1 MQQPLN
7 ASAASSCV
15 LTVSDMCVDLVITG
29 NVRPEF
35 KQVEKIVG
43 DYAIELGGSANIFAS
58 QMAKLGERVGVVGY
72 VGHDGFGELALKEL
86 QELGVDTT
94 YVRRHRSA
102 KTGLGVHL
110 AEPGDRAMLTYVG
123 TIDAIKPADLMEV
136 SLQSCRHWHIA
147 SYFLLQSLRSVWPEW
162 VKRCREANITI
173 SLDTN
178 WDPDNRWDG
187 ALELL
192 PYVDVFLP
200 NEAEA
205 HALTGEADAWKAARL
220 LAAKGPL
227 VVVKRGAKGA
237 IAVRGEDSWEING
250 SECQESPLAVAD
262 TTGAG
267 DNFDAGFLRA
277 WLLGR
282 SIDSALRL
290 GHRCALSSL
299 QCAGGIRGQLTE
311 LAGPETVHTLY

>member
-1 MQQPLN
+1 MPPPLN
-7 ASAASSCV
+7 ASSASLSV

-29 NVRPEF
+29 NVRPQF

-58 QMAKLGERVGVVGY
+58 QMAKLGERVGVIGY
-72 VGHDGFGELALKEL
+72 VGRDGFGEFALKEL
-86 QELGVDTT
+86 QELGVDTA
-94 YVRRHRSA
+94 YVKHHRSA

-123 TIDAIKPADLMEV
+123 TIDAITPTDLMEV
-136 SLQSCRHWHIA
+136 SLQSCCHWHIA
-147 SYFLLQSLRSVWPEW
+147 SYFLLRSLRSVWPEW

-178 WDPDNRWDG
+178 WDPDDRWDG

-205 HALTGEADAWKAARL
+205 HALTGETDAWNAARL

-227 VVVKRGAKGA
+227 VVVKCGAKGA
-237 IAVRGEDSWEING
+237 IAVRGEDSWQIKG
-250 SECQESPLAVAD
+250 SECQDSPLSVAD

-277 WLLGR
+277 WLLGKG
-282 SIDSALRL
+282 IDSALRL

-299 QCAGGIRGQLTE
+299 RCAGGIAGQLKE
-311 LAGPETVHTLY
+311 AVEPEAINTI